1 MDSLSNMMDIYSEII
16 QEARSSHGDRNAVEN
31 LLKYA
36 MKKGLV
42 DVVEKKNGS
51 LVKSLVDDT
60 QFLIHRGESDY
71 HYLRRYIQ
79 KLEKLGMRA

>member
-1 MDSLSNMMDIYSEII
+1 MDSLTNMMDIYSEII
-16 QEARSSHGDRNAVEN
+16 QEARSSHGDRAATQN

-42 DVVEKKNGS
+42 DVEPRKNGY
-51 LVKSLVDDT
+51 LVKSLIDDT
-60 QFLIHRGESDY
+60 QYLIHRGESDY

-79 KLEKLGMRA
+79 KLEKLGVAV

>member
-1 MDSLSNMMDIYSEII
+1 MDSLTNMMEIYSDII
-16 QEARSSHGDRNAVEN
+16 QEARSSHGDKVATQN

-36 MKKGLV
+36 IKKGLV
-42 DVVEKKNGS
+42 SVEDKKNGS

-79 KLEKLGMRA
+79 KLEKLGVAA